1 MAMIPV
7 SVLKPPAAA
16 KYPTTKDSCV
26 DVQALPIHVYVRA
39 CGFAL
44 AFVKVCLRVSSSHI
58 PLR

>member
-1 MAMIPV
+1 MIPV

-16 KYPTTKDSCV
+16 KNPTTKDSCV

-44 AFVKVCLRVSSSHI
+44 AFVNVCLRASSSHI